1 MGMRYAAT
9 FDAVAVSAAQDLFE
23 ITAPSDCIVA
33 IYALYLG
40 QTSDVGDANAEN
52 LKVQLIKGYTVS
64 GSSGSSVTPSK
75 LETGFAAA
83 GSTVEANNTTVAN
96 TGTPVTVHQDVWNTQ
111 LPYMYRPAP
120 EERII
125 LSPSERLVVRLPA
138 PADAITM
145 SGTLVFEEIGG

>member
-1 MGMRYAAT
+1 MGMRYSVT
-9 FDAVAVSAAQDLFE
+9 IDALAVSAAQDLFE
-23 ITAPSDCIVA
+23 LTAPSDCIVLIHA
-33 IYALYLG
+33 CYLG

-52 LKVQLIKGYTVS
+52 LKVQFIKGYT
-64 GSSGSSVTPSK
+64 SSGSGGSAATPTK

-83 GSTVEANNTTVAN
+83 GSAAEVNNTTVAN
-96 TGTPVTVHQDVWNTQ
+96 TGTATVHHQDVWNTQ
-111 LPYMYRPAP
+111 LPYQYRPAP
-120 EERII
+120 EERIV

>member
-23 ITAPSDCIVA
+23 ITAPADCIVA

-52 LKVQLIKGYTVS
+52 LKVQIIKGYTVS
-64 GSSGSSVTPSK
+64 GSGGSTPTPAK

-83 GSTVEANNTTVAN
+83 GSAVEANNTTVAN
-96 TGTPVTVHQDVWNTQ
+96 TGTGVTVHQDVWNTQ

-125 LSPSERLVVRLPA
+125 LSPSERVVVRLPA